1 MKVVLL
7 EDIKTL
13 GKKGDICEVSEGYA
27 RNFLVAKKKA
37 VEATPANLN
46 TLKLQK
52 ANAEKIAAESLAAAK
67 DLAEKIAEAAITI
80 GIKAGADGKAFG
92 SVTSKEIA
100 QALKDQAGIEIDKKK
115 IVLPD
120 AIKEFGDKEVSI
132 KLHKD
137 VSAKLKVKVIE
148 Q

>member
-13 GKKGDICEVSEGYA
+13 GKKGDICEVSEGYG
-27 RNFLVAKKKA
+27 RNFLVSRKKA

-52 ANAEKIAAESLAAAK
+52 ANAEKVAAENLAKAK
-67 DLAEKIAEAAITI
+67 ELAEKLSAATVTI
-80 GIKAGADGKAFG
+80 GIKTGADGKAFG

-100 QALKDQAGIEIDKKK
+100 QALLDQAGIEIDKKK
-115 IVLPD
+115 IVLNE
-120 AIKEFGDKEVSI
+120 AIKEFGEQEVTV

-137 VSAKLKVKVIE
+137 VPAKIKINVV
-148 Q
+148 QQ